1 MSYISFNKKMSKRIK
16 NSFVKTHCLFKTRIK
31 KYKKKLGLRGLI
43 QIALF
48 KLTSSFS
55 SGAWL
60 CVGIKVDGESDILSK
75 NVIKRDTAGECRP
88 AGYSRT
94 KPEANDNNKTNAQRN
109 FTKGL
114 IS

>member
-1 MSYISFNKKMSKRIK
+1 
-16 NSFVKTHCLFKTRIK
+16 
-31 KYKKKLGLRGLI
+31 LI

-94 KPEANDNNKTNAQRN
+94 KPEANDNNKKQMLNETLP
-109 FTKGL
+109 KGSSVNK
-114 IS
+114 IPTEGVN